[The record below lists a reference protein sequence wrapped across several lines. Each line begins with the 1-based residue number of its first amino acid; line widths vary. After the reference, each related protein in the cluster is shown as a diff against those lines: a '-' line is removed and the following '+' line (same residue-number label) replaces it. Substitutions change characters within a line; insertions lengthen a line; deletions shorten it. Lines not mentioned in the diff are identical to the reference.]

1 VTKMSSKNFNNFPKK
16 ISKSMYKRIN
26 GLSIR
31 RNRNS
36 FKSFLAKYRAFP
48 TVIRMKSTLAYT
60 KSLQTITSHRVFSLS
75 QLTRLRGTF
84 STSPWSDYKMLLF
97 VLKELSNY
105 SYTTFTSSTNHCP
118 KPKQTY
124 KLQSLLKHETN
135 TVPLVSLSTQA
146 QARVASHE
154 NISSL
159 ACKSNSALVSN
170 AWSLSLSQL
179 DNYYNYSI
187 INDGNLPVI
196 FFQDVNTFNEI
207 ISREH
212 SDLLVFITSNITPNQ
227 TQHLKQVS
235 SSDITIKNFLVSR
248 ISMMFKRKFPSKLR
262 LKKRRRLLNSK
273 KFMMSTKKHTHLSMY
288 KFKRGLSMMY
298 RFKDKKITS
307 TNGGSTN
314 NKFTRYFYDTYSKIH
329 NLNHNNTI
337 TDNTVLTTSTSTLDT
352 SIVPAYDT
360 LTSTLSVY
368 HTKSLQTL
376 KLNGNYSNIYPV
388 QGCFNFKFNK
398 FRPILTRQ
406 LNFYS
411 DITPWVNDAL
421 IRFIEFTSGSRALIQ
436 HNMNIEGM
444 VDKHSKLT
452 YRRWILRMGYYERML
467 GHRFFMEEA
476 LHIIHLSLKNH
487 DVNLFSSWLKAIITR
502 ISFWKT
508 RSIFRFLKYI
518 FNNYYR
524 FMFNDLSSK
533 GIKIRLKGKI
543 SAAGNSRKRT
553 ILFRS
558 VKNSY
563 SSVNVKCL
571 HDFKTITTFTGVM
584 GFQVWLFY

>member
-1 VTKMSSKNFNNFPKK
+1 
-16 ISKSMYKRIN
+16 MYKRIN
-26 GLSIR
+26 SPSIR
-31 RNRNS
+31 RNRTS
-36 FKSFLAKYRAFP
+36 LKLSLTKYRALP
-48 TVIRMKSTLAYT
+48 TVIRAKSTLAHT
-60 KSLQTITSHRVFSLS
+60 KSLQTIASYKIFSLS
-75 QLTRLRGTF
+75 QITRLRSTF
-84 STSPWSDYKMLLF
+84 STSPWSDYEMLLF
-97 VLKELSNY
+97 AIKDLSDY
-105 SYTTFTSSTNHCP
+105 SYTAFTSSTNNCL
-118 KPKQTY
+118 KPKQAY

-135 TVPLVSLSTQA
+135 LVSSVSLLTQA
-146 QARVASHE
+146 QVRAAFHK
-154 NISSL
+154 NLSSL
-159 ACKSNSALVSN
+159 ACKSNNALVSS

-179 DNYYNYSI
+179 DNHYNYCI

-207 ISREH
+207 ISWEH
-212 SDLLVFITSNITPNQ
+212 SDLLAFITSNSTPNQ
-227 TQHLKQVS
+227 TQHLKHVS
-235 SSDITIKNFLVSR
+235 SSSVTTKNFLVSR

-273 KFMMSTKKHTHLSMY
+273 KFMMSTKKHMRLSIH
-288 KFKRGLSMMY
+288 KLKRSLSIMY
-298 RFKDKKITS
+298 RLKDKNITN
-307 TNGGSTN
+307 TNGSSTN
-314 NKFTRYFYDTYSKIH
+314 NKFTRYFHDVYNKVY
-329 NLNHNNTI
+329 NFNHNNLT
-337 TDNTVLTTSTSTLDT
+337 TDNTVVTTSTATLDI
-352 SIVPAYDT
+352 SITPAYDT
-360 LTSTLSVY
+360 LTSALSVY
-368 HTKSLQTL
+368 HTKTLQTL
-376 KLNGNYSNIYPV
+376 NSNSNYSNIYPV
-388 QGCFNFKFNK
+388 RGCFNFKFNK

-452 YRRWILRMGYYERML
+452 YRCWILRMGYYERTL

-558 VKNSY
+558 GKNSY